1 MTALTHIG
9 TTAGASTA
17 KSGNR
22 LTLVSFA
29 AIVLLVGASSGLAYS
44 QVGWMQGPGLGNGA
58 GNQVGALEASRKVR
72 CIMPPAWRKD
82 CGA

>member
-9 TTAGASTA
+9 PIASDRTTSNGKRFTLMSLTA
-17 KSGNR
+17 
-22 LTLVSFA
+22 LA
-29 AIVLLVGASSGLAYS
+29 LLVGASSGLAYS

-72 CIMPPAWRKD
+72 CIMPPSWRKD

>member
-1 MTALTHIG
+1 MTALAHTG
-9 TTAGASTA
+9 TIAAASTTQ
-17 KSGNR
+17 SGR
-22 LTLVSFA
+22 RFTLVSLA
-29 AIVLLVGASSGLAYS
+29 ALALLIGATSGLAYS